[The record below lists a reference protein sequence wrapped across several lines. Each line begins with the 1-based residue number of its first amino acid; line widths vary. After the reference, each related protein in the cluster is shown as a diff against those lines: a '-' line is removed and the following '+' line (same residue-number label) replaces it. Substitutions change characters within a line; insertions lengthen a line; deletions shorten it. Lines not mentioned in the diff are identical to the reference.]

1 MKSRHRFIRLAS
13 VLVGSIPTFLA
24 LSTSPVLAAS
34 PDAAA
39 STWHPSR
46 GEFIVP
52 SGPGAALDAAA
63 RSLTHLLQ
71 QHGFIDSMVVSNRP
85 GGSLGIAL
93 NELDQHEGDG
103 NHLMSFISSLLNY
116 QITGALSNRDYADY
130 TPVVTLFDEVMAVV
144 VSADSPYQDINQ
156 LIDALKADPSIA
168 NIAVATSI
176 GNHVHVGIA
185 APLQKAGVDITK
197 LTVVPYK
204 SSGESITALIGGHV
218 NIASASTPNLIAP
231 LQAGKIRILAVG
243 ARERLKPP
251 LDGIPTWIEAGIDMV
266 PTSSQG
272 VLGPKGMPPEQ
283 VEYWSHAFKTV
294 TATPEWQ
301 ALMERNQWIPRY
313 LGPEET
319 RQYREQEFT
328 QIKAVLSELGLAKK

>member
-1 MKSRHRFIRLAS
+1 MKGKHRFTRLAS
-13 VLVGSIPTFLA
+13 ILAMSIATGLA
-24 LSTSPVLAAS
+24 LNTVPASAAS
-34 PDAAA
+34 TDAAA
-39 STWHPSR
+39 STWRPSR

-52 SGPGAALDAAA
+52 SGPGAALDASA
-63 RSLTHLLQ
+63 RSLTQLLQ
-71 QHGFIDSMVVSNRP
+71 QHGFIDSMVVTNRP

-103 NHLMSFISSLLNY
+103 NYLMSFISSLLNY
-116 QITGALSNRDYADY
+116 QITGALDRDYADY
-130 TPVVTLFDEVMAVV
+130 TPVVTLFDEVMALAVN
-144 VSADSPYQDINQ
+144 ADSPYQNLGQ
-156 LIDALKADPSIA
+156 LIEALKADPSIA

-185 APLQKAGVDITK
+185 APLQKAGVDISK

-231 LQAGKIRILAVG
+231 LQAGKIRVLAVG
-243 ARERLKPP
+243 AHERLKPP
-251 LDGIPTWIEAGIDMV
+251 LDGIPTWIEQGIDIV

-294 TATPEWQ
+294 TATPEWH
-301 ALMERNQWIPRY
+301 ALMERNQWVPHY

-319 RQYREQEFT
+319 REYRAQEFT
-328 QIKAVLSELGLAKK
+328 QIKAVLSDLGLAKD

>member
-1 MKSRHRFIRLAS
+1 MKSRNRFTRLAS
-13 VLVGSIPTFLA
+13 VLA
-24 LSTSPVLAAS
+24 LSLTTSLAPHLPASAAS
-34 PDAAA
+34 ADAGA
-39 STWHPSR
+39 SSWRPTR

-63 RSLTHLLQ
+63 RSLTQLLQ

-103 NHLMSFISSLLNY
+103 NYLMSFISSLMNY
-116 QITGALSNRDYADY
+116 QITGALDRDYEDY
-130 TPVVTLFDEVMAVV
+130 TPVVTLFDEVMAVA

-156 LIDALKADPSIA
+156 LIQALKKDPSIA

-185 APLQKAGVDITK
+185 APLQKAGVDIAR

-204 SSGESITALIGGHV
+204 SSAESITALIGGHV

-231 LQAGKIRILAVG
+231 LQAGKIRVLAVG
-243 ARERLKPP
+243 ARQRLQPP

-283 VEYWSHAFKTV
+283 VEYWSRAFKTV
-294 TATPEWQ
+294 TATPEWH

-319 RQYREQEFT
+319 RVYREQEFN
-328 QIKAVLSELGLAKK
+328 QIKAVLSELGLAKN